1 MKKGNIKKF
10 KITMSYCVKSYGKN
24 KIRELESGRDLML
37 FYLYIGYGPITKEN
51 CEHRLERL
59 KKKCKEKK

>member
-1 MKKGNIKKF
+1 
-10 KITMSYCVKSYGKN
+10 MSHCVKSYGEN

-37 FYLYIGYGPITKEN
+37 FYMYIGYGPITKEN

-59 KKKCKEKK
+59 KKKKSKEKK